1 MSLVVGAQE
10 SHLPLAVFLAQ
21 APITVLLIYPAS
33 SLLYKEQRLRATVV
47 RKFLLSDALRGSR
60 VTPFHGI
67 QDWQLSE
74 PTWVH
79 VAPQGQA
86 ASVNLPWTGPVAPIS
101 LSLNEYECQKSVT
114 TGRPKDCRATECWM
128 VDVKRD
134 TQMFRVLMSLLA
146 GHKAVRGGP
155 FLNHEDAGN

>member
-10 SHLPLAVFLAQ
+10 SHLPLAAFLTQ
-21 APITVLLIYPAS
+21 APRTVLLIYPVS
-33 SLLYKEQRLRATVV
+33 SLLYKEQRLHATVV
-47 RKFLLSDALRGSR
+47 RKVVSALLSDALGGSR

-79 VAPQGQA
+79 VAPQDQA
-86 ASVNLPWTGPVAPIS
+86 TSVNLPWRGPVAPIS
-101 LSLNEYECQKSVT
+101 LSLNEYECQKFVT

-134 TQMFRVLMSLLA
+134 TQISRALMSLLA
-146 GHKAVRGGP
+146 GHKAEGRSFSQP
-155 FLNHEDAGN
+155 